1 MDVSHRKASF
11 INKMISD
18 HVFVSDK
25 VIAKLLVF
33 RIMAFEAA
41 LAEIK
46 SLGLEVSSPKIEEC
60 VFESLLDATV

>member
-18 HVFVSDK
+18 HVFVNDE

-33 RIMAFEAA
+33 RIMAFEAV
-41 LAEIK
+41 LAEMK
-46 SLGLEVSSPKIEEC
+46 SLGLG
-60 VFESLLDATV
+60 LLTQN